1 MLTEYME
8 YMEEIEKST
17 AGVKENAVRNK
28 FNKYMESMQAVDDI
42 VSDLNKALHR
52 INNVQSEFYY
62 VTQITSDSEPDEV
75 EFKIMLDDDVLFEFD
90 ADDVGQGVNMNKV
103 ILSGELV
110 RDAVVRTTKTGK
122 VLSSFTIKADS
133 TYEAN
138 GETLT
143 FYTYVNC
150 VYWERLQLPLQ
161 AMRFR

>member
-17 AGVKENAVRNK
+17 ADVKENAVRNK

-75 EFKIMLDDDVLFEFD
+75 EFKIMLDDDVLFEFN
-90 ADDVGQGVNMNKV
+90 ADDVG
-103 ILSGELV
+103 
-110 RDAVVRTTKTGK
+110 
-122 VLSSFTIKADS
+122 
-133 TYEAN
+133 
-138 GETLT
+138 
-143 FYTYVNC
+143 
-150 VYWERLQLPLQ
+150 
-161 AMRFR
+161 